1 MVRRGSVPASKAVY
15 LHLLPAANEPTF
27 NLHKSSRI
35 FKRDVSLSYRLLRY
49 LNSAAF
55 AFRTEIHSIPHAL
68 GLLGEVAMRDRN
80 STRLNSSHQIISYAV
95 FCLKKKKNCHIDD
108 YQV

>member
-15 LHLLPAANEPTF
+15 LHLLQAANEPTF

-35 FKRDVSLSYRLLRY
+35 FKRDVSLSCRLLRY

-68 GLLGEVAMRDRN
+68 GLLGELALRRWISLVSVSALGGAVPG
-80 STRLNSSHQIISYAV
+80 SLLRLP
-95 FCLKKKKNCHIDD
+95 
-108 YQV
+108 